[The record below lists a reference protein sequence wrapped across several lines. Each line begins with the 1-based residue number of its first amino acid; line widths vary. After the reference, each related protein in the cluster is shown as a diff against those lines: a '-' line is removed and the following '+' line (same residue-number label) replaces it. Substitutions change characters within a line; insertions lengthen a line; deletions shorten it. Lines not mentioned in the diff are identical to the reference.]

1 MPAIAAVPAPEDT
14 VGRQGNYA
22 GGISRLVAFIIDILV
37 IWVLYVFGSGAVSI
51 ASQLITG
58 HSYVVSKHQIAAL
71 IVLVAWGFLYFAY
84 QWALSGKTVGMA
96 ILGIQVVSADGSPI
110 AGRQA
115 VIRTLTLPLS
125 FIVFFLGLLGILI
138 NRERRAWH
146 DHFARTCV
154 VYSWDARAA
163 RLRWLAHKDVK
174 EAAPDGRVATS
185 PPALDATA
193 AATSPSEGS
202 PA

>member
-1 MPAIAAVPAPEDT
+1 MPANAIAASPEDT

-22 GGISRLVAFIIDILV
+22 GGVSRLVAFVIDILV
-37 IWVLYVFGSGAVSI
+37 IWVLYVLGTEAVSL

-58 HSYVVSKHQIAAL
+58 HSVSVSKHQIAAA
-71 IVLVAWGFLYFAY
+71 IILVAWGFVYFAY
-84 QWALSGKTVGMA
+84 QWALSGKTMGMA

-110 AGRQA
+110 VGRQA
-115 VIRTLTLPLS
+115 FIRTLTLPLS
-125 FIVFFLGLLGILI
+125 FIVLFLGVLDILV

-146 DHFARTCV
+146 DHFAGTCV

-163 RLRWLAHKDVK
+163 HLRWLAHKDVK
-174 EAAPDGRVATS
+174 APAPRSQAASAPTAPVAT
-185 PPALDATA
+185 PVAN
-193 AATSPSEGS
+193 SPSEGS

>member
-1 MPAIAAVPAPEDT
+1 MPAMTAVPAPEDT

-22 GGISRLVAFIIDILV
+22 GGVSRLVAFLIDLGV
-37 IWVLYVFGSGAVSI
+37 IWGLYVLGTGAVSL

-58 HSYVVSKHQIAAL
+58 HSLSVSNHQILAVV
-71 IVLVAWGFLYFAY
+71 VLVIWGFLYFSY
-84 QWALSGKTVGMA
+84 QWALSGRTVGMA

-115 VIRTLTLPLS
+115 AVRALTLPLS
-125 FIVFFLGLLGILI
+125 FIVFFLGLLGILT

-146 DHFARTCV
+146 DRFAGTCV

-163 RLRWLAHKDVK
+163 RLRWLAHKDPNAPALPVQPK
-174 EAAPDGRVATS
+174 GPPPVTAAPGTVA
-185 PPALDATA
+185 PR
-193 AATSPSEGS
+193 EGS
-202 PA
+202 PG